1 MENDEKTEIINE
13 YDVEEVSENNGVS
26 IDKPLLAIIG
36 LIGAGIGGF
45 IFFRKRK
52 KTQYVELSS
61 IEVKKEE
68 EVPEQEI
75 EE

>member
-26 IDKPLLAIIG
+26 IVKPLLAIIG

-52 KTQYVELSS
+52 KAQYVELSS
-61 IEVKKEE
+61 VEVKKEE